1 MKTNP
6 VFTPPDAEIDQLVA
20 RHPFAQFVSANDGL
34 PICTPLPLLLER
46 LDRQCWLIGHFARA
60 NPQVDMLRRQPR
72 ALAIFMGPQGYVSP
86 SWMRDR
92 TQAPTWNYATVH
104 MDVEVALED
113 NNTATDNALSKLVAH
128 MERDRTAAWSA
139 LDMGDRYARLATA
152 VVAFRARV
160 ISTTAKFKLGQN
172 ERRDVFNDILRGLRA
187 TGQNDLA
194 QAMQSTESANA
205 SK

>member
-1 MKTNP
+1 
-6 VFTPPDAEIDQLVA
+6 
-20 RHPFAQFVSANDGL
+20 
-34 PICTPLPLLLER
+34 
-46 LDRQCWLIGHFARA
+46 
-60 NPQVDMLRRQPR
+60 
-72 ALAIFMGPQGYVSP
+72 MGPQGYVSP

-128 MERDRTAAWSA
+128 MERNRTAAWSA